1 MRSAKQRGMRVHAWR
16 GIGAGYNK
24 FVSESFLDEV
34 APARGVDPLAFR
46 LELTKDHPRAQ
57 AVIKAV
63 AEMSNFKQE
72 ADGPR
77 PRHRLLRL
85 SRHAD
90 GGRRRGVGRQGDRQ
104 DQGPQL
110 LDRGRSGPRRSS
122 RRTSQAQIESAIVY
136 GLSGA
141 LSEELSMKGG
151 AIQQSN
157 FNDYHVLRMSD
168 MPELHIKIIA
178 TDNPPTGMGEVGI
191 PTVAPA
197 IGNAV
202 AQLTGKRLRHLPMSA
217 GPGEEGAGVTPA
229 FAQPC
234 PPRPAGDA
242 AGFFLRLWQG
252 RAAGIS

>member
-1 MRSAKQRGMRVHAWR
+1 MSQEFYKIPNLKADAIREQRGMRVHAWR

-34 APARGVDPLAFR
+34 AQARGVDPLAYR

-57 AVIKAV
+57 AVIKTV
-63 AEMSNFKQE
+63 AEMANWKKKRKDRALGIAFSDYHETLTAGVAEVSVNKATGKIKVHNFWIAVDPGLVVQPE
-72 ADGPR
+72 N
-77 PRHRLLRL
+77 
-85 SRHAD
+85 
-90 GGRRRGVGRQGDRQ
+90 
-104 DQGPQL
+104 
-110 LDRGRSGPRRSS
+110 
-122 RRTSQAQIESAIVY
+122 SQAQVESAIVY
-136 GLSGA
+136 ALSGA

-178 TDNPPTGMGEVGI
+178 SNNPPTGMGEVGI

-202 AQLTGKRLRHLPMSA
+202 ATLTGKRLRHLPMSSDRVKKA
-217 GPGEEGAGVTPA
+217 LA
-229 FAQPC
+229 
-234 PPRPAGDA
+234 
-242 AGFFLRLWQG
+242 
-252 RAAGIS
+252 